1 MPTYVY
7 QKTEDAKGCTHC
19 TEPFEVVQSMQDDAL
34 SACPDCGGPVRRLIT
49 PPAVRGQSVKS
60 MLSDKNLKRHG
71 FQRFVKEEKGKY
83 RKTT

>member
-7 QKTEDAKGCTHC
+7 QKTEDAEGCTHC
-19 TEPFEVVQSMQDDAL
+19 TDPFEVVQSMEDDPL
-34 SACPDCGGPVRRLIT
+34 ETCPQCGGPVRRIIS
-49 PPAVRGQSVKS
+49 PPGIGHSTRS
-60 MLSDKNLKRHG
+60 MLSDKNVKRHG

>member
-7 QKTEDAKGCTHC
+7 QKTDDALGCAHC
-19 TEPFEVVQSMQDDAL
+19 TEPFEVTQSMKDDAL
-34 SACPDCGGPVRRLIT
+34 TACPECGGPVRRLIT
-49 PPAVRGQSVKS
+49 PPNIGGRSEKS

-71 FQRFVKEEKGKY
+71 FERLVKEDKGVY